1 MNSKFNKFTETELA
15 QEQWRDVEGYDGM
28 YQVSDLGRVRS
39 RKSGEWKVLS
49 QGKVRGYLQVVLSKG
64 GKCKNY
70 KVHRLVAQAFI
81 QNDDDSKTQINH
93 RDECKQNNRL
103 WNLEYCTAQYNTT
116 YNDIHHRRWINR
128 NDYKYPKIKKLYNP
142 DLTIKQNIEVFREN
156 GIECSRETVLKL
168 RRDLNLKPH
177 LKYKR
182 DRVKSLYRHELT
194 IDENLELFKAN
205 GISCSRETVKRLR
218 KDIGLIKTN

>member
-1 MNSKFNKFTETELA
+1 MIENFSKEELNN
-15 QEQWRDVEGYDGM
+15 EQWRDIAGYDGM

-39 RKSGEWKVLS
+39 KKYGYWRLLS
-49 QGKVRGYLQVVLSKG
+49 QGKVRGYLQVVLSKD

-70 KVHRLVAQAFI
+70 KVHRLVADAFMP
-81 QNDDDSKTQINH
+81 NYDETKTQINH

-103 WNLEYCTAQYNTT
+103 WNIEYCTAQYNCT

-142 DLTIKQNIEVFREN
+142 DLTIKQNIEIFRAN
-156 GIECSRETVLKL
+156 GIDCSRETVLKL

-177 LKYKR
+177 PKYKR
-182 DRVKSLYRHELT
+182 DIVKSLYRPELT

-205 GISCSRETVKRLR
+205 GIECSRDTVKRLR
-218 KDIGLIKTN
+218 KDLGLIKTK

>member
-1 MNSKFNKFTETELA
+1 MIDNFTDIELER
-15 QEQWRDVEGYDGM
+15 EQWRDVAGYDGM

-39 RKSGEWKVLS
+39 HKRGEWKVLS

-70 KVHRLVAQAFI
+70 KVHRLVADVFI
-81 QNDDDSKTQINH
+81 PNSDESKTQINH
-93 RDECKQNNRL
+93 RNEIKSDNRVSNIE
-103 WNLEYCTAQYNTT
+103 WCTAQYNTT

-156 GIECSRETVLKL
+156 GIDCSRETVLKI

-177 LKYKR
+177 PKYKR
-182 DRVKSLYRHELT
+182 DRVKSLYRPELT
-194 IDENLELFKAN
+194 IDENLEIFKAN
-205 GISCSRETVKRLR
+205 GIECSERTVRRLR
-218 KDIGLIKTN
+218 KDIGLIK